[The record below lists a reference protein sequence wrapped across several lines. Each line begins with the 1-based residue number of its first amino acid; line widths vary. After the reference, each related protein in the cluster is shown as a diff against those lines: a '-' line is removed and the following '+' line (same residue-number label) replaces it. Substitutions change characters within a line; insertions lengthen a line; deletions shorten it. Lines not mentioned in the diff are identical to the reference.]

1 MKSFNLISLKK
12 AIDLISK
19 EKKQLCKISKIKITD
34 SLNLVAAENIISPIS
49 LPSLDC
55 AGLDGFVFHKS
66 KKLKL
71 PISKSTI
78 TPGKLDRNYSNNY
91 AYRINTG
98 AIIPKDFSNFI
109 SIENAFNDN
118 RYLYLNKSKISNKD
132 IKKKG
137 EDLKKGKILLKKNE
151 KINFIKIS
159 LLSSVGI
166 STIKV
171 FSLLKVGVVSNG
183 NELVKTGKSKR
194 KEQVYDSNKLQI
206 INFLKGYNLLVKD
219 LGILRDNEKDID
231 NFYKKNIQ
239 KFDLIISSGGSSF
252 SSGDLISSFLQK
264 KTKIIFKYVRI
275 QPGRPV
281 IFSKYKSNFIFSLPG
296 NPLAVLVNLIFLVSF
311 FINPIADKIKPN
323 SQKIKSAFSDTKKTN
338 ITKFY
343 RVKIKNN
350 KAYLQNSKG
359 SAKLISA
366 AESDGLILVNERVK
380 IVRKGD
386 IYEFFRF
393 ET

>member
-1 MKSFNLISLKK
+1 MKSYNLISLKK

-71 PISKSTI
+71 PISKTTI

-109 SIENAFNDN
+109 SIENSFNDN
-118 RYLYLNKSKISNKD
+118 KYLYLNKSKISNKD

-137 EDLKKGKILLKKNE
+137 EDLKKGKILIKKNE

-171 FSLLKVGVVSNG
+171 FSLLEVGVVSNG
-183 NELVKTGKSKR
+183 NELVKTGQSKR

-219 LGILRDNEKDID
+219 LGILRDNKKDID
-231 NFYKKNIQ
+231 NFYKKNIK

-281 IFSKYKSNFIFSLPG
+281 ILSKYRSNYIFSLPG

-323 SQKIKSAFSDTKKTN
+323 SKKIKSAFSDIKKTN

-343 RVKIKNN
+343 RVNIKNN

-366 AESDGLILVNERVK
+366 AESDGLILVNERIK

>member
-71 PISKSTI
+71 PISKTTI

-109 SIENAFNDN
+109 SIENSFNDN
-118 RYLYLNKSKISNKD
+118 KYLYLNKSKISNKD

-137 EDLKKGKILLKKNE
+137 EDLKKGKILIKKNE

-171 FSLLKVGVVSNG
+171 FSLLEVGVVSNG
-183 NELVKTGKSKR
+183 NELVKTGQSKR

-219 LGILRDNEKDID
+219 LGILRDNEKDIY
-231 NFYKKNIQ
+231 NFYKKNI
-239 KFDLIISSGGSSF
+239 KKLKKISSIGKKEYFKKFNSNIIGRYIIDKSF
-252 SSGDLISSFLQK
+252 
-264 KTKIIFKYVRI
+264 
-275 QPGRPV
+275 
-281 IFSKYKSNFIFSLPG
+281 
-296 NPLAVLVNLIFLVSF
+296 
-311 FINPIADKIKPN
+311 
-323 SQKIKSAFSDTKKTN
+323 
-338 ITKFY
+338 
-343 RVKIKNN
+343 NN
-350 KAYLQNSKG
+350 KSFNKYYWN
-359 SAKLISA
+359 
-366 AESDGLILVNERVK
+366 
-380 IVRKGD
+380 
-386 IYEFFRF
+386 
-393 ET
+393 